1 MSGADC
7 KRRVVVTGMGVIAPN
22 GKDLVTFWESIRD
35 GRSAAAPLTRFPTG
49 NLPSRVAA
57 EVRDFH
63 IGKYSDPKK
72 ARRFDLSIQYGI
84 AAARLAMED
93 AKGMS

>member
-1 MSGADC
+1 MVFIIF
-7 KRRVVVTGMGVIAPN
+7 RR
-22 GKDLVTFWESIRD
+22 SR
-35 GRSAAAPLTRFPTG
+35 PLRLSPAGTSFNHT
-49 NLPSRVAA
+49 LAA